1 MKIGYANSMSAI
13 NNTYKSNIKKE
24 YNISSSKSNADRIE
38 ISDLGKYLNKVSK
51 NNKDIN
57 IDKVND
63 IKSKIENGT
72 YHIDSRE
79 LAKKIINKMKDDIQ

>member
-13 NNTYKSNIKKE
+13 SNTYKSNIKKE